1 MPGPGFTFA
10 LAPYSL
16 QADLKIRL
24 YDQNSFSLP
33 DGPEI
38 RLYD

>member
-24 YDQNSFSLP
+24 YD
-33 DGPEI
+33 
-38 RLYD
+38 